1 MAFCWVKAG
10 QCGQETTIEA
20 RKTDATHV
28 TFEITS
34 TCEHI
39 QALAE
44 ALGKVDVAQ
53 DMSCPLIETRV
64 YRLATEHVCRNSC
77 IVPAAILKA
86 MEVAA
91 GIFLPGDCQVTF
103 VEGAI

>member
-1 MAFCWVKAG
+1 MAVCWVKAG
-10 QCGQETTIEA
+10 ECGQETSIEA
-20 RKTDATHV
+20 RKVDQTHV
-28 TFEITS
+28 AFEITT

-44 ALGKVDVAQ
+44 ALGEVDVAH
-53 DMSCPLIETRV
+53 DMSCRLDETQV
-64 YRLATEHVCRNSC
+64 YTLATEHVCRNSC

-91 GIFLPGDCQVTF
+91 GIFLPGDCQIEF
-103 VEGAI
+103 VAGAI